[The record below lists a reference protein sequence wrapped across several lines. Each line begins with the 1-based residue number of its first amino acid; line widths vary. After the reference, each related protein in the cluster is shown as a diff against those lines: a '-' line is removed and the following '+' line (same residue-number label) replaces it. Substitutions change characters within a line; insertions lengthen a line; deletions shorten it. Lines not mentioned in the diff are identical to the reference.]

1 MPALNPPTCHFYA
14 FLPALRLAVCGD
26 RATLQHFD
34 SEYGPRALTD
44 APDQVEVSIDF
55 DGDAHPNS
63 RRPPAGASG
72 GHKSVHWSVAIS
84 EPSDRPIK
92 AEISLR
98 GWPRS
103 FGLSLVQGYFVEA
116 LVSLAAPGSGHILLP
131 AAAINSGAGPV
142 LILGPS
148 GAGKSS
154 LSAKAIAGGRTVI
167 GDDQVLLDAAGRCTA
182 FPRRMRFYPDLRAT
196 APEAYRALP
205 GRARTSLLARGIVDR
220 LTGGY
225 VRPSL
230 AVDPVDMGRSRE
242 LASGVIRRV
251 LLLEPRAPV
260 RDLEVTSGDLVAL
273 LSDARGLFDSQRA
286 RLWSIAPEGWREAT
300 EPIAAQE
307 QEILRSALD
316 GLQFERVR
324 IPAGWSPK
332 RSIEALAQ
340 LIGLTS
346 EPLAPASR

>member
-1 MPALNPPTCHFYA
+1 LNASTCHFYG
-14 FLPALRLAVCGD
+14 FLPALRLAVCGE
-26 RATLQHFD
+26 RTTLQHFD
-34 SEYGPRALTD
+34 REYGPRLLAE

-55 DGDAHPNS
+55 ESDAHPI
-63 RRPPAGASG
+63 RRPPAARASG
-72 GHKSVHWSVAIS
+72 GHKSVHWNVAIS

-92 AEISLR
+92 ATLSLR

-131 AAAINSGAGPV
+131 AAAIDSEAGPV

-154 LSAKAIAGGRTVI
+154 LSAKAIAGGMTVI
-167 GDDQVLLDAAGRCTA
+167 GDDQVLLDAAGLCTA

-205 GRARTSLLARGIVDR
+205 VQARASLVARGIVDR

-260 RDLEVTSGDLVAL
+260 GDLEVTSGDLAAL

-307 QEILRSALD
+307 AEILRSALN

-324 IPAGWSPK
+324 IPAGWAPK
-332 RSIEALAQ
+332 RSIEALAG
-340 LIGLTS
+340 LIGLTP
-346 EPLAPASR
+346 EPLAPAS